1 MNVTSG
7 AAVGVLCCAVLCC
20 AAHRTRKPC
29 TPWRAPLASISCA
42 NTTAQVACTAP
53 LVILPGCSKGWA
65 QAYWA
70 CASILGMCRHTAKK
84 RAATH
89 VHACTTSTIAAT
101 AAPAFAPHQYL
112 WLSVVGL
119 CSTKWP
125 ASLAAAPLPSV
136 TPSATFSAPGGALPG
151 THVAVVC
158 ISTAL
163 LLRQQ
168 LRPDSGQGRGGRL
181 SATAWRDD
189 THVKVHACEGTRMCT
204 CVCVRTYMHVWMDMH
219 HHA

>member
-1 MNVTSG
+1 MYVTSG
-7 AAVGVLCCAVLCC
+7 AAVGVLCCAMQCCAVLCC
-20 AAHRTRKPC
+20 SPDEEAMHSLARATGVNQLCKHNSPGSMYC
-29 TPWRAPLASISCA
+29 TVGDPARVFKGHGASILGFCKH
-42 NTTAQVACTAP
+42 T
-53 LVILPGCSKGWA
+53 GCV

-70 CASILGMCRHTAKK
+70 CASIRLK
-84 RAATH
+84 RGQPT
-89 VHACTTSTIAAT
+89 
-101 AAPAFAPHQYL
+101 AFAPHQYL

-168 LRPDSGQGRGGRL
+168 LRPDRGQGRGG
-181 SATAWRDD
+181 
-189 THVKVHACEGTRMCT
+189 V
-204 CVCVRTYMHVWMDMH
+204 
-219 HHA
+219 